1 MSRKYEAFYIIRP
14 DLKDADANALI
25 ERFKKVVTDGGGTI
39 IDADRWDRRK
49 LAYEI
54 KGHKEGVY
62 ILMNFD
68 ADAATQSELGRLM
81 RISDDVI
88 RHTIL
93 KNEAP
98 EGSAPVSANPA
109 PIEEA
114 QPYVAPA
121 NRA

>member
-14 DLKDADANALI
+14 DLKDNDANALI
-25 ERFKKVVTDGGGTI
+25 ERFKKVVTDGGGTVA
-39 IDADRWDRRK
+39 DADRWDRRK

-62 ILMNFD
+62 VLMNFD
-68 ADAATQSELGRLM
+68 ADSATQSELGRLM

-98 EGSAPVSANPA
+98 EGTAPVSANPA

-114 QPYVAPA
+114 QPYTPSAP
-121 NRA
+121 RS

>member
-14 DLKDADANALI
+14 DLKDSDANALI

-49 LAYEI
+49 LSYEI

-68 ADAATQSELGRLM
+68 ADSATQNELGRLF

-93 KNEAP
+93 KNDAP
-98 EGSAPVSANPA
+98 EGSEPVSANPA

-114 QPYVAPA
+114 LPYAP
-121 NRA
+121 RV